1 MPKTS
6 KNQVFDD
13 LGLLL
18 EVLPPRIKTAIE
30 GKPDLPEM
38 IEVVL
43 DLGKS
48 PEVRYSGGKALYVQ
62 GSPVSDEDIMSVT
75 SKVGEFTSDNR
86 AGIER
91 TLHRISAIRNR
102 HGKIIGLTLR
112 VGRAIFGTIDIIR
125 DIIESGKNMLFMGPP
140 GIGKTTKLREAAR
153 VLSDDFDK
161 RVMVV
166 DTSNEIGGDG
176 DIPHPGIG
184 RARRM
189 QVSSP
194 ERQHAVMIEAVENH
208 MPEVIIVDEIGTE
221 AEAAAARTIAERG
234 VQLIGTAHGVILVN
248 ILKNPTLSDLV
259 GGIQTVILG
268 DEEARRRH
276 TQKAVLE
283 RKAPPTF
290 DIAIEIREKDKF
302 AIYKDVASAI
312 DKLLRGAQPEPEIRV
327 RTPEGRIEIKEAP
340 KEMPEFTPEEEQ
352 QAEVKKEKSIL
363 RIYPF
368 GVNKGLIER
377 AVRAMQIPAI
387 VADNMDDADILLTV
401 KSKARAGTKIMVA
414 AEEHKLPV
422 HVIRKNVSTQ
432 INKFL
437 KYYFKVGGMDES
449 EEIAMREAEEGVE
462 QVMNTKRS
470 VDLSPQN
477 SYIRRR
483 QHQIVEEKRLRSESV
498 GEEPRRRLRI
508 YPA

>member
-6 KNQVFDD
+6 KGQVFDD
-13 LGLLL
+13 LNLLL
-18 EVLPPRIKTAIE
+18 AVLPPNIKTAFE
-30 GKPDLPEM
+30 GQSNLSDM

-43 DLGKS
+43 DLGKT
-48 PEVRYSGGKALYVQ
+48 PEIRFSGGKVIYA
-62 GSPVSDEDIMSVT
+62 EKISVT
-75 SKVGEFTSDNR
+75 DDDIKFVTGKVGEFTSDNR

-112 VGRAIFGTIDIIR
+112 IGRAIFGTIDIIR
-125 DIIESGKNMLFMGPP
+125 DMIESGKNILFMGPP
-140 GIGKTTKLREAAR
+140 GIGKTTKLRESAR
-153 VLSDDFDK
+153 VLSDEFQK
-161 RVMVV
+161 RVIVV

-194 ERQHAVMIEAVENH
+194 DKQHAVMIEAVENH

-234 VQLIGTAHGVILVN
+234 VQLIGTAHGIILEN

-302 AIYKDVASAI
+302 AIYKNVASAI
-312 DKLLRGAQPEPEIRV
+312 DKLLRGAEPEPEIRV
-327 RTPEGRIEIKEAP
+327 RTSDGKIEIKEAP
-340 KEMPEFTPEEEQ
+340 KEMPEFTPEEEI
-352 QAEVKKEKSIL
+352 QAEKKKERSVL

-377 AVRAMQIPAI
+377 AIIAMRIPA
-387 VADNMDDADILLTV
+387 VVVGSMGEADILLTV
-401 KSKARAGTKIMVA
+401 KSKSRPGTKIMDA
-414 AEEHKLPV
+414 AQEHQLPV
-422 HVIRKNVSTQ
+422 HVIKKNVSNQ

-437 KYYFKVGGMDES
+437 RYYFKIGGADET
-449 EEIAMREAEEGVE
+449 EEIALREAEEAIR
-462 QVMNTKRS
+462 QVLNSKKS

-477 SYIRRR
+477 AYLRRL
-483 QHQIVEEKRLRSESV
+483 QHQLVEERRLRSESV